1 MRKVIFLSAL
11 LISGSILI
19 SGAMISNDNI
29 GDFLSD
35 FGMILGIGF
44 VIMGFVALMFL
55 DNKK

>member
-29 GDFLSD
+29 SDFISD